1 MCKVV
6 IDFCAAEVINWI
18 KYGKYRKKKGD
29 LNMSED
35 KKVTERSE
43 RSNAEIVESTTIA
56 DVYRAA
62 KQLEGVARKTRL
74 IHSDFFSEQCHN
86 DVYLKPENLQ
96 HTGAFKLRGAYNKIS
111 QLTPEERAK
120 GVITA
125 SAGNHAQGVAYAAQ
139 KLGVKAVICMPAT
152 TPILKVEGTRALGAE
167 VVLYGDGFDD
177 AYAHSLEL
185 QKKYGYVYIHPFND
199 LQVLLGQ
206 GTTALE
212 IIDALKDVDA
222 ILCPIGGG
230 GFASGVALATK
241 LVNPNV
247 KVIGV
252 EPENAACMKAAL
264 EADKVVTLAS
274 ADTVADGCAVKTAGT
289 LTFEFCKKYL
299 DDIIT
304 VSEIDIMN
312 ALLSLIEKHKL
323 VAEGAGVLSLAALA
337 KLPFQGKK
345 VVSII
350 SGGNIDISTISALI
364 DKALIARGRVFC
376 FAVQLPDKPGQLLNV
391 SRILAE
397 ENANVIKLDHDQT
410 KVTDSFKKV
419 VLTVTVETHNEQHIQ
434 KIIKALNSNGYEIQ
448 KIY

>member
-1 MCKVV
+1 MP
-6 IDFCAAEVINWI
+6 EE
-18 KYGKYRKKKGD
+18 KKSSK
-29 LNMSED
+29 
-35 KKVTERSE
+35 

-74 IHSDFFSEQCHN
+74 IHSDYFSELCHN

-111 QLTPEERAK
+111 QLTPEERVR

-125 SAGNHAQGVAYAAQ
+125 SAGNHAQGVAYAAR

-167 VVLYGDGFDD
+167 VVLHGDGFDD

-185 QKKYGYVYIHPFND
+185 QKKHGYVYIHPFND

-264 EADKVVTLAS
+264 AADKVVTLDS
-274 ADTVADGCAVKTAGT
+274 ADTVAGCAVKTAGT

-337 KLPFQGKK
+337 KLPFHDKK

-434 KIIKALNSNGYEIQ
+434 KIIQALNANGYEIQ

>member
-1 MCKVV
+1 M
-6 IDFCAAEVINWI
+6 INWI

-274 ADTVADGCAVKTAGT
+274 SDTVADGCAVKTAGT

-434 KIIKALNSNGYEIQ
+434 KIIKALNANGYEIQ

>member
-1 MCKVV
+1 MP
-6 IDFCAAEVINWI
+6 EE
-18 KYGKYRKKKGD
+18 KKSSK
-29 LNMSED
+29 
-35 KKVTERSE
+35 

-74 IHSDFFSEQCHN
+74 IHSDYFSELCHN

-111 QLTPEERAK
+111 QLTPEERVR

-125 SAGNHAQGVAYAAQ
+125 SAGNHAQGVAYAAR

-167 VVLYGDGFDD
+167 VVLHGDGFDD

-185 QKKYGYVYIHPFND
+185 QKKHGYVYIHPFND

-264 EADKVVTLAS
+264 AADKVVTLDS

-337 KLPFQGKK
+337 KLPFHDKK

-434 KIIKALNSNGYEIQ
+434 KIIQALNANGYEIE

>member
-1 MCKVV
+1 M
-6 IDFCAAEVINWI
+6 INWI

-43 RSNAEIVESTTIA
+43 RSNVEIVESTTIA

-212 IIDALKDVDA
+212 IIDTLKDVDA

-434 KIIKALNSNGYEIQ
+434 KIIKALNANGYEIQ

>member
-1 MCKVV
+1 MP
-6 IDFCAAEVINWI
+6 EE
-18 KYGKYRKKKGD
+18 KKSSK
-29 LNMSED
+29 
-35 KKVTERSE
+35 

-74 IHSDFFSEQCHN
+74 IHSDYFSELCHN

-111 QLTPEERAK
+111 QLTPEERVR

-125 SAGNHAQGVAYAAQ
+125 SAGNHAQGVAYAAR

-167 VVLYGDGFDD
+167 VVLHGDGFDD

-185 QKKYGYVYIHPFND
+185 QKKHGYVYIHPFND

-264 EADKVVTLAS
+264 AADKVVTLDS

-337 KLPFQGKK
+337 KLPSHDKK

-350 SGGNIDISTISALI
+350 SGGNIDISTISARI

-419 VLTVTVETHNEQHIQ
+419 VLTVTVETHNEQHIH
-434 KIIKALNSNGYEIQ
+434 KIIQALNANGYEIQ

>member
-1 MCKVV
+1 MP
-6 IDFCAAEVINWI
+6 EE
-18 KYGKYRKKKGD
+18 KKSSK
-29 LNMSED
+29 
-35 KKVTERSE
+35 

-74 IHSDFFSEQCHN
+74 IHSDYFSELCHN

-111 QLTPEERAK
+111 QLTPEERVR

-167 VVLYGDGFDD
+167 VVLHGDGFDD

-434 KIIKALNSNGYEIQ
+434 KIIKALNANGYEIQ

>member
-1 MCKVV
+1 MP
-6 IDFCAAEVINWI
+6 EE
-18 KYGKYRKKKGD
+18 KKSSK
-29 LNMSED
+29 
-35 KKVTERSE
+35 

-74 IHSDFFSEQCHN
+74 IHSDHFSELCHN

-111 QLTPEERAK
+111 QLTPEERVR

-125 SAGNHAQGVAYAAQ
+125 SAGNHAQGVAYAAR

-167 VVLYGDGFDD
+167 VVLHGDGFDD
-177 AYAHSLEL
+177 AYTHSLEL
-185 QKKYGYVYIHPFND
+185 QKKHGYVYIHPFND

-264 EADKVVTLAS
+264 AADKVVTLNS

-337 KLPFQGKK
+337 KLPFHDKK

-434 KIIKALNSNGYEIQ
+434 KIIQALNANGYEIQ